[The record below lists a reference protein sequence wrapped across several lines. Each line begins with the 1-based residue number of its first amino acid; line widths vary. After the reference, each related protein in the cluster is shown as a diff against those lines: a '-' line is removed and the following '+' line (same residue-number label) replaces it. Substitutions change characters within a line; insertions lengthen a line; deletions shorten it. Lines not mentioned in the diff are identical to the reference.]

1 MARKHAACGSQPC
14 PKHLQCCTA
23 ALNMP
28 KNHPK
33 PLLRQGKAANL
44 GQDDEPGHA
53 VSCSHAP
60 TLVIQVHGSSLGAAC
75 GGLNVS
81 SGLWKE
87 ETAAAIS
94 PPSWYSPSKYLP
106 KNPPGAS
113 QLLCTEAHTRPQAP
127 CSSLQPQ
134 PLLLLHSLMLGTK
147 QGHPQ
152 DTAPSQ
158 GALI

>member
-60 TLVIQVHGSSLGAAC
+60 TLVIQVHGSSLGAATRRVKC
-75 GGLNVS
+75 VQWSLERRNS
-81 SGLWKE
+81 SSHLLPHPGTLPASTYQKTLLE
-87 ETAAAIS
+87 L
-94 PPSWYSPSKYLP
+94 PSSSALKLIPVPKPHAHPCSHSPS
-106 KNPPGAS
+106 S
-113 QLLCTEAHTRPQAP
+113 CHT
-127 CSSLQPQ
+127 
-134 PLLLLHSLMLGTK
+134 T
-147 QGHPQ
+147 
-152 DTAPSQ
+152 
-158 GALI
+158 